1 MAIKVKEIIDTK
13 SSFADWLNNQN
24 VRDQLKLE
32 IKICLVK
39 NGYPPQYSPEV
50 FKKVMEQVENFEE
63 YSGETVEK
71 GNNASAKAYQYEMP
85 EGNVMMVAEKATPYG
100 KL

>member
-1 MAIKVKEIIDTK
+1 M
-13 SSFADWLNNQN
+13 LNNQN

-39 NGYPPQYSPEV
+39 NVIHHNIARKY
-50 FKKVMEQVENFEE
+50 FKKVMEHVENFEE

-71 GNNASAKAYQYEMP
+71 GNNASAKVYQYEMP